1 MAKKLNQE
9 ILRIIKERTGKSA
22 EKIRPRLSELRRRYS
37 GLTLNAAAQLYAEKH
52 GTSIMAKL
60 DVEDRQSLTAVQSIT
75 QVNTSKTVKIDKRT
89 MNITNSPIHNL
100 SFGDRTTV
108 SQSVVNL
115 DKSLAY
121 LFDEVEK
128 TGELSAEEKN
138 DFKSDIKSLA
148 SQIGKSRPSTQII
161 KAAWRSIQGLADIEG
176 FAQLISRIAPLIQ
189 GFLS

>member
-9 ILRIIKERTGKSA
+9 ILRILKERTGKSA

-37 GLTLNAAAQLYAEKH
+37 GLTPNAAAQLYALDHE
-52 GTSIMAKL
+52 TSIMTKL

-115 DKSLAY
+115 DKSLQKGGIFY
-121 LFDEVEK
+121 P
-128 TGELSAEEKN
+128 
-138 DFKSDIKSLA
+138 
-148 SQIGKSRPSTQII
+148 RPSVFI
-161 KAAWRSIQGLADIEG
+161 RG
-176 FAQLISRIAPLIQ
+176 FHNS
-189 GFLS
+189 